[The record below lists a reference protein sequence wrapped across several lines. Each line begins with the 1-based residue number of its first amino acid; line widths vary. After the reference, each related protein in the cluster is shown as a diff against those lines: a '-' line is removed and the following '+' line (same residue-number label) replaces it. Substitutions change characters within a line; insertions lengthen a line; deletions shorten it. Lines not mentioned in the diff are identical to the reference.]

1 MAKQILWANAITN
14 IQQNILVSL
23 ARYKFLTSSQ
33 MLALEVGTKHY
44 PYLWKQLVSLR
55 DRKKPLVICNSF
67 PNPNPKK
74 GRVESMYFL
83 SKEGKKQIL
92 ENEFLSESEI
102 IKMPRSKTMAYK
114 DYFHRKFTIDFQI
127 KLDHWANKNGKTV
140 PFFDTYF
147 DKTGNNRTNKNLRAK
162 TRIDFN
168 DEMFFI
174 PDGAFKI
181 DNQFYLFE
189 MYNGKDTKRVL
200 EQLDKHAQALTY
212 RHTHKTYNLDPNKS
226 YKTILLFEF
235 LSAKNALLKRIQDE
249 KSFDFIRPYFLVK
262 ANEELH
268 QGEFST
274 WRNLNDEEKPII

>member
-1 MAKQILWANAITN
+1 MAKNILWGNVITN
-14 IQQNILVSL
+14 IQENILLGL
-23 ARYKFLTSSQ
+23 ARYKFLTTSQ
-33 MLALEVGTKHY
+33 MLALNVGTKHY

-55 DRKKPLVICNSF
+55 DRKKPLVICNNF

-92 ENEFLSESEI
+92 NQGILETEEY
-102 IKMPRSKTMAYK
+102 IKIPRGKTIAYK
-114 DYFHRKFTIDFQI
+114 DYYHRKFTIDFQI
-127 KLDHWANKNGKTV
+127 KLDDWANANNRTV

-147 DKTGNNRTNKNLRAK
+147 DKTGNNRTDKNLRAK

-168 DEMFFI
+168 DRMFFI

-181 DNQFYLFE
+181 DKQFYLFE

-212 RHTHKTYNLDPNKS
+212 RHTHKTYNLDLNRS

-235 LSAKNALLKRIQDE
+235 TSAKHAILKRIQDE
-249 KSFDFIRPYFLVK
+249 KAFEFIRPYFLVK
-262 ANEELH
+262 SNEELH
-268 QGEFST
+268 QDKFNT
-274 WRNLNDEEKPII
+274 WLNLEGEEKPII